1 MRTEISQARKENQF
15 YLSSVEKSKALK
27 RIEERKRKRGE
38 EMDFS
43 GLKKMY
49 RQRKTV
55 ADDGDDAGSSSRLPD
70 ELLLKVC
77 CCSKILPFKLEQLIL
92 NRYYYMYS
100 HDASA

>member
-15 YLSSVEKSKALK
+15 YLSSVGRSKALK

-43 GLKKMY
+43 GIKKMY
-49 RQRKTV
+49 RQRKTIP
-55 ADDGDDAGSSSRLPD
+55 DNDEAGPSSCLSD

-77 CCSKILPFKLEQLIL
+77 CLLYTRRFCLP
-92 NRYYYMYS
+92 S
-100 HDASA
+100 